1 MQIKKIKKFIR
12 QFNKEYE
19 KMYDSKDK
27 VRDYKE
33 AVQYFDTHLEEKW
46 FKNLLSPFVL
56 ERGDA
61 VTSDRE
67 CAAFVFTLKYFGLT
81 R

>member
-1 MQIKKIKKFIR
+1 MKKFIR

-19 KMYDSKDK
+19 KMYNSKDK
-27 VRDYKE
+27 VRDYRE

-46 FKNLLSPFVL
+46 FKNLLNSFVL
-56 ERGDA
+56 ERGDV

-67 CAAFVFTLKYFGLT
+67 CAAFVFALKFFGLT
-81 R
+81 K